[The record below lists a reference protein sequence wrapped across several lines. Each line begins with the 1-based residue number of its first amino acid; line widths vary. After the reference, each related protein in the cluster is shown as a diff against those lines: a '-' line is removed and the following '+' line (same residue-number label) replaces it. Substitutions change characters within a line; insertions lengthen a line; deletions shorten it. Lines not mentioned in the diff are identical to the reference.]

1 MPQVLVSRACNRQS
15 RQYCRLNSIQA
26 TLCRSGS
33 NSAHLHMAAVP
44 LCAVHEPQACKS
56 QHSNSHMCISTA
68 SWISRTH
75 NPHQHHSYNV
85 LSFCR
90 CAVTPTLHNTRCP
103 LQTITGHI
111 QAPFDHITMGLPDHN
126 VHSYVVVV
134 DEEASPTDETHRA
147 PPKARLAAI
156 GEPAE
161 LWLSGPRLARG
172 YRNRPDLTAKAFVPN
187 PFFAAATATLPA
199 DGGDLLRPHYR
210 LAYRTGDLVAMSKD
224 GTIDFLGRVDRQVK
238 VNGVRME
245 VGEIENVLAA
255 APGEGGGHARWGA
268 GITMHCRVP
277 GVAVTVGLPASCRV
291 GDECVVDPCQLF

>member
-1 MPQVLVSRACNRQS
+1 LRVPTATAYATGSILSCS
-15 RQYCRLNSIQA
+15 YTCCTGSYTTHSLRL
-26 TLCRSGS
+26 
-33 NSAHLHMAAVP
+33 
-44 LCAVHEPQACKS
+44 
-56 QHSNSHMCISTA
+56 
-68 SWISRTH
+68 
-75 NPHQHHSYNV
+75 
-85 LSFCR
+85 R
-90 CAVTPTLHNTRCP
+90 CAAAAATVTPPPFHL
-103 LQTITGHI
+103 LSIQTITGHV

-156 GEPAE
+156 GEPGE

-245 VGEIENVLAA
+245 VGEIENVLSA
-255 APGEGGGHARWGA
+255 APGEARGFD
-268 GITMHCRVP
+268 CRVE
-277 GVAVTVGLPASCRV
+277 GYNCGFAGLQVGGR
-291 GDECVVDPCQLF
+291 GEGNCV

>member
-1 MPQVLVSRACNRQS
+1 MQITNYTATTYASVQPAAVLAFTN
-15 RQYCRLNSIQA
+15 LNMTSHEYVLSHK
-26 TLCRSGS
+26 TVLLP
-33 NSAHLHMAAVP
+33 LHCAVP
-44 LCAVHEPQACKS
+44 L
-56 QHSNSHMCISTA
+56 
-68 SWISRTH
+68 
-75 NPHQHHSYNV
+75 HHTY
-85 LSFCR
+85 F
-90 CAVTPTLHNTRCP
+90 
-103 LQTITGHI
+103 QTITGHV

-134 DEEASPTDETHRA
+134 NEEASPTDETHRA

-156 GEPAE
+156 GEPGE

-277 GVAVTVGLPASCRV
+277 GVAVTAGLPASCRV